1 MKIRRSTDADLPA
14 MVAIVNDA
22 AGAYRGI
29 IPSDQWHEPYM
40 PRDELV
46 REMAQGIDF
55 WVAEDAG
62 RLVGLMGIQDKGDV
76 TLVRHA
82 YVATTT
88 QRSGVGTRLL
98 RHIADLTD
106 KPILIGTWADASW
119 AIDFYLRNGFSL
131 VPERQKERLLRTY
144 WSIPDRQIET
154 SVVLAD
160 ERWSAVSC

>member
-1 MKIRRSTDADLPA
+1 MQIRRSTDADLPA
-14 MVAIVNDA
+14 MVTIVNDA
-22 AGAYRGI
+22 AVAYRGV
-29 IPSDQWHEPYM
+29 IPNDQWHEPYM

-46 REMAQGIDF
+46 REMAHGIEF

-62 RLVGLMGIQDKGDV
+62 RVVGLMGIQDKGDI

-88 QRSGVGTRLL
+88 QRSGVGTTLL
-98 RHIADLTD
+98 RHITALAD

-119 AIDFYLRNGFSL
+119 AIDFYRRNGFTV
-131 VPERQKERLLRTY
+131 VPERHKERLLRTY
-144 WSIPDRQIET
+144 WSISDRQIET

-160 ERWSAVSC
+160 ERWSAAS